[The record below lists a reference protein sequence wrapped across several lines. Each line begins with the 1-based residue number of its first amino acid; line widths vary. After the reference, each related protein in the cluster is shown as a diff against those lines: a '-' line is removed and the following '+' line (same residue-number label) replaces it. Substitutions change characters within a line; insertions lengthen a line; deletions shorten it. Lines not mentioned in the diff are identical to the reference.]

1 MAIKTTVWEAVESSG
16 LVKNPITFSAWVSQT
31 ILDVV
36 GKDKF
41 LKTYAPNLSLASPPS
56 PESLIIRDKSAKGER
71 LAEIT
76 IRNRKIWC
84 SLDNSEDCDHIH
96 FALAIPEFG
105 RLVKS

>member
-1 MAIKTTVWEAVESSG
+1 MSHYKDTITNSKRELKAVIFG
-16 LVKNPITFSAWVSQT
+16 P
-31 ILDVV
+31 
-36 GKDKF
+36 
-41 LKTYAPNLSLASPPS
+41 YAEGGHERLEL
-56 PESLIIRDKSAKGER
+56 LRDKSAKGER